1 MTDNNENVE
10 IKEEEQQHLP
20 LLDDIDMLRKR
31 EDVSE
36 LEDILKANILGGYSR
51 KKVLDYIGSI
61 REQQFKAEEK
71 FRKNLKELIEQKEEL
86 RRRLDQSEVYI
97 TELEDRNYELSDD
110 LKRFSEGDIGKYQN
124 KISDMESNFS
134 NLEKELLLLEEE
146 KHNIIAQLQLK
157 EKNIIE
163 LEDKNKSITSKL
175 LEMEN
180 SELQKEREV
189 HLELEKQIEKLKEEL
204 QNAHTK
210 VEKHK
215 EAEKAQKNEILELK
229 ESLEKLNV
237 AYEASK
243 ASVIAIQ
250 ENLIKKEDAIAQNC
264 NRYEVQLKEIEDKYQ
279 TQLSELTS
287 NMDISQKII
296 LEKEDKIKELE
307 NVSSIKLMD
316 IEKNYQIKI
325 NALIKNLMDKDQELN
340 QIVKSLEE
348 RDYSLKQSQNE
359 NKSLEAKSEVFNKNM
374 LEAVDKLEEYV
385 EINRNLLKSLEEER
399 KRNTDILKEKLTL
412 EIDFCASQYKINDMD
427 YEIKTLSKQ
436 NEKLAIQ
443 IEKERTRAKELILEF
458 GTSKELS

>member
-10 IKEEEQQHLP
+10 IKEEQQHLP

-51 KKVLDYIGSI
+51 KKVLDYIASI

-110 LKRFSEGDIGKYQN
+110 VKRFSEGDIGKYQN
-124 KISDMESNFS
+124 KISDMENNFS
-134 NLEKELLLLEEE
+134 NLEKELLSLEEE
-146 KHNIIAQLQLK
+146 KHNLIAQIQLK

-180 SELQKEREV
+180 SELQKEREL

-204 QNAHTK
+204 QNAHIK

-215 EAEKAQKNEILELK
+215 EIEKVQKNEILELK
-229 ESLEKLNV
+229 ESLGKLNE

-316 IEKNYQIKI
+316 IEKNYQLKI

-443 IEKERTRAKELILEF
+443 IEKERARAKELILEF

>member
-10 IKEEEQQHLP
+10 IKEEKQHLP

-97 TELEDRNYELSDD
+97 TELEDRNYDLSDD
-110 LKRFSEGDIGKYQN
+110 IKKFSEGDVGKYQN
-124 KISDMESNFS
+124 KIAEMQNKLSD
-134 NLEKELLLLEEE
+134 LEKEIISAEDE
-146 KHNIIAQLQLK
+146 KHNLIAQLQLK
-157 EKNIIE
+157 SKNIIE
-163 LEDKNKSITSKL
+163 LEDKNQSITSKL

-180 SELQKEREV
+180 LELQKEREF

-204 QNAHTK
+204 QNAQAK

-215 EAEKAQKNEILELK
+215 EAEKVQKNEILELK
-229 ESLEKLNV
+229 ESLGKLNE

-243 ASVIAIQ
+243 ASVISIQ

-279 TQLSELTS
+279 TQLSDLTS
-287 NMDISQKII
+287 NMEISQKII
-296 LEKEDKIKELE
+296 LDR
-307 NVSSIKLMD
+307 
-316 IEKNYQIKI
+316 
-325 NALIKNLMDKDQELN
+325 
-340 QIVKSLEE
+340 KS
-348 RDYSLKQSQNE
+348 
-359 NKSLEAKSEVFNKNM
+359 V
-374 LEAVDKLEEYV
+374 V
-385 EINRNLLKSLEEER
+385 
-399 KRNTDILKEKLTL
+399 
-412 EIDFCASQYKINDMD
+412 
-427 YEIKTLSKQ
+427 
-436 NEKLAIQ
+436 
-443 IEKERTRAKELILEF
+443 
-458 GTSKELS
+458 